1 MTKFSGKKQS
11 EKREQW
17 RRTQAQQYNKSL
29 KKTPS
34 KKKKKR
40 RTKLGLPATPTPQ
53 VIIVNPEDAGE
64 ILKTFIKGGK
74 KTRRKKKKRRRKT
87 RKNKRKTRRNK
98 RKRRK
103 KTKRRKRRQRGG
115 KVDLSFE
122 EPNLKYQDA
131 TAAIKG
137 AIYKT
142 ELNNANLSKL
152 QKGGSGL
159 RSVAIPQFQGAG
171 KTANDNIAKTIKT
184 LLNARIDARG
194 DKYAGSDK
202 DL

>member
-11 EKREQW
+11 EKRQQW
-17 RRTQAQQYNKSL
+17 RRTHAQQYNKSL

-40 RTKLGLPATPTPQ
+40 RTTLGLPSTPTPQ

-64 ILKTFIKGGK
+64 ILKTVIKKGGK
-74 KTRRKKKKRRRKT
+74 KTRKNKRKRRRKT

-103 KTKRRKRRQRGG
+103 KTKRKKRRQRGG
-115 KVDLSFE
+115 KLDLSFE
-122 EPNLKYQDA
+122 EPDTMYQDSQ
-131 TAAIKG
+131 AAMKG
-137 AIYKT
+137 AIYKA
-142 ELNNANLSKL
+142 EVNKAQLSKL
-152 QKGGSGL
+152 QKGG
-159 RSVAIPQFQGAG
+159 RQTAVPQFQGAG
-171 KTANDNIAKTIKT
+171 KANDNIAKTLKT
-184 LLNARIDARG
+184 LLNVRIDAQG
-194 DKYAGSDK
+194 DRFAGSPS